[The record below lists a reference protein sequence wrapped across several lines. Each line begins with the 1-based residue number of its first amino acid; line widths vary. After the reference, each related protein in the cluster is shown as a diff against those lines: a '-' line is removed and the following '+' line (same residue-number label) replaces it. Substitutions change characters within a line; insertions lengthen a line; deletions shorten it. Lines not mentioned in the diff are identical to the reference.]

1 MKYRRKYM
9 KHLLVIHTGGTI
21 SMSQDQSN
29 KVVTNDIN
37 PISMHQDVIN
47 QYAQIDELNPFN
59 VPSPHMTIKHVKQLK
74 DIILEAVTN
83 KYYDGFV
90 ITHGTDTLEETA
102 FLLDLILGIEQP
114 VVITGAM
121 RSSNEIGSDGLY
133 NYISAIRVASDEKA
147 RHKGVMVVFNDEIHT
162 ARNVTKTHTSNTNT
176 FQSPNHGPLG
186 VLTKDRVQFHHMP
199 YRQQALENVNEKL
212 NVPLVK
218 AYMGMPGD
226 IFSFYS
232 REGIDGMV
240 IEALGQGNIP
250 PSALEGIQQ
259 LVSLNIPILV
269 KAYMGMPGD
278 IFSFY
283 SREGIDGMVIE
294 ALGQGN
300 IPPSALE
307 GIQQLVSLNI
317 PIVLVSRSFNGI
329 VSPTYAYDGGGYQ
342 LAQQGFIFSNGLN
355 GPKARLKLLVALSNN
370 LDKAEIKSYFEL

>member
-1 MKYRRKYM
+1 M

-59 VPSPHMTIKHVKQLK
+59 VPSPHMTIQHVKQLK

-133 NYISAIRVASDEKA
+133 NYISAIRVASNEKA

-186 VLTKDRVQFHHMP
+186 VLTKNRVQFHHMP

-212 NVPLVK
+212 NVP
-218 AYMGMPGD
+218 
-226 IFSFYS
+226 
-232 REGIDGMV
+232 
-240 IEALGQGNIP
+240 
-250 PSALEGIQQ
+250 
-259 LVSLNIPILV
+259 LV

>member
-1 MKYRRKYM
+1 M

-37 PISMHQDVIN
+37 PISLHQDVIN

-59 VPSPHMTIKHVKQLK
+59 VPSPHMTIQHVKQLK

-218 AYMGMPGD
+218 AYIGMPGD

-240 IEALGQGNIP
+240 IEALGQGN
-250 PSALEGIQQ
+250 
-259 LVSLNIPILV
+259 
-269 KAYMGMPGD
+269 M
-278 IFSFY
+278 
-283 SREGIDGMVIE
+283 
-294 ALGQGN
+294 
-300 IPPSALE
+300 PPSALE

>member
-1 MKYRRKYM
+1 M

-37 PISMHQDVIN
+37 PISMHKDVIN

-59 VPSPHMTIKHVKQLK
+59 VPSPHMTIQHVKQLK

-259 LVSLNIPILV
+259 LVSLNIPI
-269 KAYMGMPGD
+269 
-278 IFSFY
+278 
-283 SREGIDGMVIE
+283 
-294 ALGQGN
+294 
-300 IPPSALE
+300 
-307 GIQQLVSLNI
+307 
-317 PIVLVSRSFNGI
+317 VLVSRSFNGI

-355 GPKARLKLLVALSNN
+355 GPKAKLKLLVALSNN

>member
-1 MKYRRKYM
+1 M

-37 PISMHQDVIN
+37 PISLHQDVIN

-59 VPSPHMTIKHVKQLK
+59 VPSPHMTIQHVKQLK

-83 KYYDGFV
+83 KYYDGFG

-240 IEALGQGNIP
+240 IEALGQGN
-250 PSALEGIQQ
+250 
-259 LVSLNIPILV
+259 
-269 KAYMGMPGD
+269 M
-278 IFSFY
+278 
-283 SREGIDGMVIE
+283 
-294 ALGQGN
+294 
-300 IPPSALE
+300 PPSALE

>member
-1 MKYRRKYM
+1 M

-29 KVVTNDIN
+29 KVVTNDTN

-59 VPSPHMTIKHVKQLK
+59 VPSPHMTIQHVKQLK

-199 YRQQALENVNEKL
+199 YRQQALENVNDKL
-212 NVPLVK
+212 NVPL
-218 AYMGMPGD
+218 
-226 IFSFYS
+226 I
-232 REGIDGMV
+232 
-240 IEALGQGNIP
+240 
-250 PSALEGIQQ
+250 
-259 LVSLNIPILV
+259 

>member
-1 MKYRRKYM
+1 M

-59 VPSPHMTIKHVKQLK
+59 VPSPHMTIQHVKQLK

-147 RHKGVMVVFNDEIHT
+147 RHKDVMVVFNDEIHT

-259 LVSLNIPILV
+259 LVSLNIPI
-269 KAYMGMPGD
+269 
-278 IFSFY
+278 
-283 SREGIDGMVIE
+283 
-294 ALGQGN
+294 
-300 IPPSALE
+300 
-307 GIQQLVSLNI
+307 
-317 PIVLVSRSFNGI
+317 VLVSRSFNGI

>member
-1 MKYRRKYM
+1 M

-37 PISMHQDVIN
+37 PISLHQDVIN

-59 VPSPHMTIKHVKQLK
+59 VPSPHMTIQHVKQLK

-114 VVITGAM
+114 IVITGAM

-240 IEALGQGNIP
+240 IEALGQGN
-250 PSALEGIQQ
+250 
-259 LVSLNIPILV
+259 
-269 KAYMGMPGD
+269 M
-278 IFSFY
+278 
-283 SREGIDGMVIE
+283 
-294 ALGQGN
+294 
-300 IPPSALE
+300 PPSALE

-370 LDKAEIKSYFEL
+370 LDKAEIKAYFE

>member
-1 MKYRRKYM
+1 M

-37 PISMHQDVIN
+37 PISLHQDVIN

-59 VPSPHMTIKHVKQLK
+59 VPSPHMTIQHVKQLK

-240 IEALGQGNIP
+240 IEALGQGNMP
-250 PSALEGIQQ
+250 PST
-259 LVSLNIPILV
+259 
-269 KAYMGMPGD
+269 
-278 IFSFY
+278 
-283 SREGIDGMVIE
+283 
-294 ALGQGN
+294 
-300 IPPSALE
+300 LE

>member
-1 MKYRRKYM
+1 M

-37 PISMHQDVIN
+37 PISLHQDVIN

-59 VPSPHMTIKHVKQLK
+59 VPSPHMTIQHVKQLK

-186 VLTKDRVQFHHMP
+186 VLTKDRVQFHYMP

-240 IEALGQGNIP
+240 IEALGQGN
-250 PSALEGIQQ
+250 
-259 LVSLNIPILV
+259 
-269 KAYMGMPGD
+269 M
-278 IFSFY
+278 
-283 SREGIDGMVIE
+283 
-294 ALGQGN
+294 
-300 IPPSALE
+300 PPSALE

>member
-1 MKYRRKYM
+1 M

-59 VPSPHMTIKHVKQLK
+59 VPSPHMTIQHVKQLK

-199 YRQQALENVNEKL
+199 YRQQALENVNDKL
-212 NVPLVK
+212 NVP
-218 AYMGMPGD
+218 
-226 IFSFYS
+226 
-232 REGIDGMV
+232 
-240 IEALGQGNIP
+240 
-250 PSALEGIQQ
+250 
-259 LVSLNIPILV
+259 LV

-342 LAQQGFIFSNGLN
+342 LAQQGLIFSNGSN

>member
-1 MKYRRKYM
+1 M

-47 QYAQIDELNPFN
+47 QYAQIDELNLFN
-59 VPSPHMTIKHVKQLK
+59 VPSPHMTIQHVKQLK
-74 DIILEAVTN
+74 DIILEAVSN

-199 YRQQALENVNEKL
+199 YRQQALENVNDKL
-212 NVPLVK
+212 NVP
-218 AYMGMPGD
+218 
-226 IFSFYS
+226 
-232 REGIDGMV
+232 
-240 IEALGQGNIP
+240 
-250 PSALEGIQQ
+250 
-259 LVSLNIPILV
+259 LV

>member
-1 MKYRRKYM
+1 M

-59 VPSPHMTIKHVKQLK
+59 VPSPHMTIQHVKQLK

-102 FLLDLILGIEQP
+102 FLLDLILAIEQP

-199 YRQQALENVNEKL
+199 YRQQALENVNDKL
-212 NVPLVK
+212 NVP
-218 AYMGMPGD
+218 
-226 IFSFYS
+226 
-232 REGIDGMV
+232 
-240 IEALGQGNIP
+240 
-250 PSALEGIQQ
+250 
-259 LVSLNIPILV
+259 LV

>member
-1 MKYRRKYM
+1 M

-59 VPSPHMTIKHVKQLK
+59 VPSPHMTIQHVKQLK
-74 DIILEAVTN
+74 DIILEAVSN

-90 ITHGTDTLEETA
+90 ITHGTDKLEETA

-199 YRQQALENVNEKL
+199 YRQQALENVNDKL

-250 PSALEGIQQ
+250 PSAL
-259 LVSLNIPILV
+259 
-269 KAYMGMPGD
+269 D
-278 IFSFY
+278 
-283 SREGIDGMVIE
+283 
-294 ALGQGN
+294 
-300 IPPSALE
+300 

>member
-1 MKYRRKYM
+1 M
-9 KHLLVIHTGGTI
+9 KHILVIHTGGTI

-59 VPSPHMTIKHVKQLK
+59 VPSPHMTIQHVKQLK

-199 YRQQALENVNEKL
+199 YRQQALENVNDKL
-212 NVPLVK
+212 NVP
-218 AYMGMPGD
+218 
-226 IFSFYS
+226 
-232 REGIDGMV
+232 
-240 IEALGQGNIP
+240 
-250 PSALEGIQQ
+250 
-259 LVSLNIPILV
+259 LV

>member
-1 MKYRRKYM
+1 M

-59 VPSPHMTIKHVKQLK
+59 VPSPHMTIQHVKQLK
-74 DIILEAVTN
+74 DIILEAVSN

-212 NVPLVK
+212 NVT
-218 AYMGMPGD
+218 
-226 IFSFYS
+226 
-232 REGIDGMV
+232 
-240 IEALGQGNIP
+240 
-250 PSALEGIQQ
+250 
-259 LVSLNIPILV
+259 LV

>member
-1 MKYRRKYM
+1 M

-37 PISMHQDVIN
+37 PISLHQDVIN

-59 VPSPHMTIKHVKQLK
+59 VPSPHMTIQHVKQLK

-240 IEALGQGNIP
+240 IEALGQGN
-250 PSALEGIQQ
+250 
-259 LVSLNIPILV
+259 
-269 KAYMGMPGD
+269 M
-278 IFSFY
+278 
-283 SREGIDGMVIE
+283 
-294 ALGQGN
+294 
-300 IPPSALE
+300 PPSALE

>member
-1 MKYRRKYM
+1 M

-59 VPSPHMTIKHVKQLK
+59 VPSPHMTIQHVKQLK

-199 YRQQALENVNEKL
+199 YRQQALENVNDKL
-212 NVPLVK
+212 NVP
-218 AYMGMPGD
+218 
-226 IFSFYS
+226 
-232 REGIDGMV
+232 
-240 IEALGQGNIP
+240 
-250 PSALEGIQQ
+250 
-259 LVSLNIPILV
+259 LV

-329 VSPTYAYDGGGYQ
+329 MSPTYAYDGGGYQ

>member
-1 MKYRRKYM
+1 M

-29 KVVTNDIN
+29 KVVTNNIN
-37 PISMHQDVIN
+37 PISLHQDVIN

-59 VPSPHMTIKHVKQLK
+59 VPSPHMTIQHVKQLK

-240 IEALGQGNIP
+240 IEALGQGN
-250 PSALEGIQQ
+250 
-259 LVSLNIPILV
+259 
-269 KAYMGMPGD
+269 M
-278 IFSFY
+278 
-283 SREGIDGMVIE
+283 
-294 ALGQGN
+294 
-300 IPPSALE
+300 PPSALE

>member
-1 MKYRRKYM
+1 M

-29 KVVTNDIN
+29 KVVTNDTN

-59 VPSPHMTIKHVKQLK
+59 VPSPHMTIQHVKQLK

-199 YRQQALENVNEKL
+199 YRQQALEKVNDKL
-212 NVPLVK
+212 NVP
-218 AYMGMPGD
+218 
-226 IFSFYS
+226 
-232 REGIDGMV
+232 
-240 IEALGQGNIP
+240 
-250 PSALEGIQQ
+250 
-259 LVSLNIPILV
+259 LV

>member
-1 MKYRRKYM
+1 M

-37 PISMHQDVIN
+37 PISLHQDVIN

-59 VPSPHMTIKHVKQLK
+59 VPSPHMTIQHVKQLK

-102 FLLDLILGIEQP
+102 FLLDLILGVEQP

-212 NVPLVK
+212 NVTLVK

-240 IEALGQGNIP
+240 IEALGQGN
-250 PSALEGIQQ
+250 
-259 LVSLNIPILV
+259 
-269 KAYMGMPGD
+269 M
-278 IFSFY
+278 
-283 SREGIDGMVIE
+283 
-294 ALGQGN
+294 
-300 IPPSALE
+300 PPSALE

>member
-1 MKYRRKYM
+1 M

-29 KVVTNDIN
+29 KVVTNDTN

-59 VPSPHMTIKHVKQLK
+59 VPSPHMTIQHVKQLK

-199 YRQQALENVNEKL
+199 YCQQALENVNDKL
-212 NVPLVK
+212 NVP
-218 AYMGMPGD
+218 
-226 IFSFYS
+226 
-232 REGIDGMV
+232 
-240 IEALGQGNIP
+240 
-250 PSALEGIQQ
+250 
-259 LVSLNIPILV
+259 LV

>member
-1 MKYRRKYM
+1 M

-21 SMSQDQSN
+21 SMSQGQSN

-59 VPSPHMTIKHVKQLK
+59 VPSPHMTIQHVKQLK

-259 LVSLNIPILV
+259 LVSLNIPI
-269 KAYMGMPGD
+269 
-278 IFSFY
+278 
-283 SREGIDGMVIE
+283 
-294 ALGQGN
+294 
-300 IPPSALE
+300 
-307 GIQQLVSLNI
+307 
-317 PIVLVSRSFNGI
+317 VLVSRSFNGI

>member
-1 MKYRRKYM
+1 M

-59 VPSPHMTIKHVKQLK
+59 VPSPHMTIQHVKQLK

-102 FLLDLILGIEQP
+102 FLLDLIIGIEQP

-199 YRQQALENVNEKL
+199 YRQQALENVNDKL
-212 NVPLVK
+212 NVP
-218 AYMGMPGD
+218 
-226 IFSFYS
+226 
-232 REGIDGMV
+232 
-240 IEALGQGNIP
+240 
-250 PSALEGIQQ
+250 
-259 LVSLNIPILV
+259 LV

>member
-1 MKYRRKYM
+1 M

-29 KVVTNDIN
+29 KVVTNDTN

-59 VPSPHMTIKHVKQLK
+59 VPSPHMTIQHVKQLK

-240 IEALGQGNIP
+240 IEALGQGN
-250 PSALEGIQQ
+250 
-259 LVSLNIPILV
+259 
-269 KAYMGMPGD
+269 M
-278 IFSFY
+278 
-283 SREGIDGMVIE
+283 
-294 ALGQGN
+294 
-300 IPPSALE
+300 PPSALE

>member
-1 MKYRRKYM
+1 M

-37 PISMHQDVIN
+37 PISLHQDVIN

-59 VPSPHMTIKHVKQLK
+59 VPSPHMTIQHVKQLK

-114 VVITGAM
+114 IVITGAM

-240 IEALGQGNIP
+240 IEALGQGNMP

-259 LVSLNIPILV
+259 LI
-269 KAYMGMPGD
+269 
-278 IFSFY
+278 
-283 SREGIDGMVIE
+283 
-294 ALGQGN
+294 
-300 IPPSALE
+300 
-307 GIQQLVSLNI
+307 SLNI

-370 LDKAEIKSYFEL
+370 LDKAEIKAYFE

>member
-1 MKYRRKYM
+1 M

-29 KVVTNDIN
+29 KVVTNDTN

-59 VPSPHMTIKHVKQLK
+59 VPSPHMTIQHVKQLK

-133 NYISAIRVASDEKA
+133 NYISAIHVASDEKA

-199 YRQQALENVNEKL
+199 YRQQALENVNDKL
-212 NVPLVK
+212 NVP
-218 AYMGMPGD
+218 
-226 IFSFYS
+226 
-232 REGIDGMV
+232 
-240 IEALGQGNIP
+240 
-250 PSALEGIQQ
+250 
-259 LVSLNIPILV
+259 LV

>member
-1 MKYRRKYM
+1 M

-37 PISMHQDVIN
+37 PISLHQDVIN

-59 VPSPHMTIKHVKQLK
+59 VPSPHMTIQHVKQLK

-259 LVSLNIPILV
+259 LVSLNIPI
-269 KAYMGMPGD
+269 
-278 IFSFY
+278 
-283 SREGIDGMVIE
+283 
-294 ALGQGN
+294 
-300 IPPSALE
+300 
-307 GIQQLVSLNI
+307 
-317 PIVLVSRSFNGI
+317 VLVSRSFNGI

-342 LAQQGFIFSNGLN
+342 LAQQGFMALCQIGLMRSISEVRQLN
-355 GPKARLKLLVALSNN
+355 IA
-370 LDKAEIKSYFEL
+370 

>member
-1 MKYRRKYM
+1 M

-37 PISMHQDVIN
+37 PLSLHQDVIN

-59 VPSPHMTIKHVKQLK
+59 VPSPHMTIQHVKQLK

-226 IFSFYS
+226 
-232 REGIDGMV
+232 V
-240 IEALGQGNIP
+240 
-250 PSALEGIQQ
+250 
-259 LVSLNIPILV
+259 
-269 KAYMGMPGD
+269 
-278 IFSFY
+278 FSFY

>member
-1 MKYRRKYM
+1 M

-37 PISMHQDVIN
+37 PISLHQDVIN

-59 VPSPHMTIKHVKQLK
+59 VPSPHMTIQHVKQLK

-186 VLTKDRVQFHHMP
+186 VLTKNRVQFHHMP

-240 IEALGQGNIP
+240 IEALGQGN
-250 PSALEGIQQ
+250 
-259 LVSLNIPILV
+259 
-269 KAYMGMPGD
+269 M
-278 IFSFY
+278 
-283 SREGIDGMVIE
+283 
-294 ALGQGN
+294 
-300 IPPSALE
+300 PPSALE

>member
-1 MKYRRKYM
+1 M

-59 VPSPHMTIKHVKQLK
+59 VPSPHMTIQHVKQLK

-199 YRQQALENVNEKL
+199 YRQQALENVNDKL
-212 NVPLVK
+212 NVP
-218 AYMGMPGD
+218 
-226 IFSFYS
+226 
-232 REGIDGMV
+232 
-240 IEALGQGNIP
+240 
-250 PSALEGIQQ
+250 
-259 LVSLNIPILV
+259 LV

-342 LAQQGFIFSNGLN
+342 PAQQGFIFSNGLN